1 MEMNQVNIA
10 RKLQG
15 AGILIALGLVVELLT
30 LAWNNPISF
39 IVFLGV
45 GGLLMFLGTALYLWS
60 LVSMDQRTEG
70 LLQGETSKMSTHAST
85 D

>member
-1 MEMNQVNIA
+1 MGNNMKMNQVNIA

-15 AGILIALGLVVELLT
+15 AGILIALGLVVEFLT

-45 GGLLMFLGTALYLWS
+45 GGLLMFL
-60 LVSMDQRTEG
+60 
-70 LLQGETSKMSTHAST
+70 
-85 D
+85 